1 MNELLCT
8 DVENAWKLVKI
19 NIVSNE
25 PEVARTPRRF
35 HIWCCGSSWKIN
47 SYTLRRL
54 AVSYPKYLKP
64 EKIASLYFVN
74 ACSNCSLDPSLC
86 PSSCSSQREQA
97 CFLWVLLKCYTPLK
111 TQEVWRPKGR
121 IIFLSRRPAAWSS
134 VLLRLKPDNK
144 SSRNRDI
151 YLLNQICVCRG
162 CGAGKYCI
170 YEEYWGVCGGGEWIP
185 VTSHPN
191 CSRSR
196 LQGPSTTSAVHIP
209 LRFDTCC
216 LPRLRSQLEYISP
229 RCCLN

>member
-8 DVENAWKLVKI
+8 DVEDAWKLLKI

-35 HIWCCGSSWKIN
+35 HIWCCGSSWKTN
-47 SYTLRRL
+47 SYTLSKL

-97 CFLWVLLKCYTPLK
+97 RFLWVLMTCYTALK
-111 TQEVWRPKGR
+111 TQQVWRPKGR
-121 IIFLSRRPAAWSS
+121 VIFLSCRLAAWSS

-144 SSRNRDI
+144 R
-151 YLLNQICVCRG
+151 
-162 CGAGKYCI
+162 
-170 YEEYWGVCGGGEWIP
+170 
-185 VTSHPN
+185 
-191 CSRSR
+191 
-196 LQGPSTTSAVHIP
+196 
-209 LRFDTCC
+209 
-216 LPRLRSQLEYISP
+216 
-229 RCCLN
+229 